1 MLLYVQVTSATTE
14 MFHVKHYMIVRER
27 PLQNFF
33 FLIPA
38 LTKEKLHA
46 TIPSSRTTYV
56 NLPVLAE

>member
-1 MLLYVQVTSATTE
+1 
-14 MFHVKHYMIVRER
+14 MIVRER

-56 NLPVLAE
+56 NLPVLAEDWP